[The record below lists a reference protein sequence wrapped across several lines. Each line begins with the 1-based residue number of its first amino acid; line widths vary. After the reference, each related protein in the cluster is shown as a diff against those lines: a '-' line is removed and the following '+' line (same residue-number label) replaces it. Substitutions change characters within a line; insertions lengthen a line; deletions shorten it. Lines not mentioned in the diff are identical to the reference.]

1 MLARTALILALLA
14 SLAVAPAGAAPGE
27 PGPPARALSTPDL
40 LDRAVKRGRLHR
52 STADLF
58 LAFALG
64 DHGRLPD
71 RFVSDVPWDGTLPL
85 LRLRE
90 QLERM
95 PPAPARAELA
105 AALDPVA
112 CDSPPPEPDVNSTYF
127 HIHHDDIGGGLDIND
142 YMASLDKAWEKQVNE
157 FGWAAPPLPPGSLY
171 PVVVEDLGPGLYGF
185 VMATTQ
191 TDDNLATPWNELDAF
206 ASCMALNQDYTG
218 FPSSPQ
224 DSLDA
229 TTAHELN
236 HSIQFGY
243 GAITGPNAADD
254 VFVEGGATWMEDE
267 VFDDSDDN
275 HGYLWPEF
283 DDSMGAYEDHLPFD
297 DQYPYPYWVVF
308 RALTERFGT
317 GAAGMG
323 EEVMQDFWEAV
334 SQSPTST
341 DLTALGQGLAGKG
354 TTLADAYHSAAVALR
369 FNQPCAGGWTAPYC
383 LEEGPLYVSA
393 QGAPPLHGAIAAA
406 GASFSGTIEDNYA
419 LNWVALPQVG
429 PYPVALR
436 NASGGGALRA
446 TVACAT
452 PAGPKLATLP
462 AVAGPGEDRV
472 LLSFDP
478 TGCLGAPVAVIT
490 NESQTAPN
498 PAVSTPREYVVSA
511 SLAPKDVKLK
521 ARPRKVDRGE
531 RTRLKATVSPCA
543 GHEGDTVGFFRGKKK
558 IATKQ
563 TNGSCV
569 ATKKVRVSK
578 TSVFRAVS
586 SQQDEDHSQG
596 TSRKVR
602 VRVRRA

>member
-1 MLARTALILALLA
+1 MVARSVLVLALVGSFSVPA
-14 SLAVAPAGAAPGE
+14 AAGAAP
-27 PGPPARALSTPDL
+27 PSRTLSTPEL
-40 LDRAVKRGRLHR
+40 LERAVARGRVDRA
-52 STADLF
+52 TADLY
-58 LAFALG
+58 LAHALG
-64 DHGRLPD
+64 DHRKLPD

-85 LRLRE
+85 L
-90 QLERM
+90 QLQERVQGM
-95 PPAPARAELA
+95 PPGPDRAA
-105 AALDPVA
+105 ITRALDPVT
-112 CDSPPPEPDVNSTYF
+112 CEDPPPEPQDIDSTYF
-127 HIHHDDIGGGLDIND
+127 HIHYDGAGIGGGLTIAD
-142 YMASLDKAWEKQVNE
+142 YSTSLDFAWDTEVND
-157 FGWAAPPLPPGSLY
+157 FGWAAPPLGGAPLY

-191 TDDNLATPWNELDAF
+191 PGDNLATPWNELDAF
-206 ASCMALNQDYTG
+206 ASCMALNEDYTG
-218 FPSSPQ
+218 FPSPPQ
-224 DSLDA
+224 ASLDA
-229 TTAHELN
+229 TTAHEFN

-267 VFDDSDDN
+267 VFDGSDDN

-283 DDSMGAYEDHLPFD
+283 DDSMGAYEDHLQFS

-383 LEEGPLYVSA
+383 LEEGPLYVAA

-406 GASFSGTIEDNYA
+406 GASFSGTIEDNFA
-419 LNWVALPQVG
+419 LNWVALPPAG

-436 NASGGGALRA
+436 NASDGGALRA

-452 PAGPKLATLP
+452 PAGPKLAPLP

-498 PAVSTPREYVVSA
+498 PTVSMPRQYVVFA
-511 SLAPKDVKLK
+511 SPALKAVKLK
-521 ARPRKVDRGE
+521 AKPRRVDQGE

-543 GHEGDTVGFFRGKKK
+543 GHQGDVVQFFHRKKK
-558 IATKQ
+558 IGTKQ
-563 TNGSCV
+563 SNGSCV
-569 ATKKVRVSK
+569 ATLRVKVPQ
-578 TSVFRAVS
+578 TTVFRAVS
-586 SQQDEDHSQG
+586 PKQDDDHLAGKSN
-596 TSRKVR
+596 KVK

>member
-1 MLARTALILALLA
+1 
-14 SLAVAPAGAAPGE
+14 
-27 PGPPARALSTPDL
+27 LSTPQL
-40 LDRAVKRGRLHR
+40 LERAVARGRLDR
-52 STADLF
+52 VTADVYLGH
-58 LAFALG
+58 ALG
-64 DHGRLPD
+64 DHRKLPE
-71 RFVSDVPWDGTLPL
+71 RFESDVPWDGTLPL
-85 LRLRE
+85 LRLR
-90 QLERM
+90 QRLQRM
-95 PPAPARAELA
+95 PTGPERAAVRRALNPAM
-105 AALDPVA
+105 
-112 CDSPPPEPDVNSTYF
+112 CDGEPDGPDEDNTSPYF
-127 HIHHDDIGGGLDIND
+127 HVHYDDPLPSGSGLDIAD
-142 YMASLDKAWEKQVNE
+142 YVDSLGMAWQREVVD
-157 FGWAAPPLPPGSLY
+157 FGWAEPPAAPAFTKY
-171 PVVVEDLGPGLYGF
+171 PVLVNDLPGGLYGF
-185 VMATTQ
+185 VAPMANVGNNPD
-191 TDDNLATPWNELDAF
+191 TDWNDVDSI
-206 ASCMALNQDYTG
+206 ASCMVLNEDYSG
-218 FPSSPQ
+218 FPSSPR

-254 VFVEGGATWMEDE
+254 IFVEGGATWMEDE

-283 DDSMGAYEDHLPFD
+283 DDSMGAYEDHLPFS

-317 GAAGMG
+317 GAAGLG

-334 SQSPTST
+334 SQSTTSI

-354 TTLADAYHSAAVALR
+354 TTLADAYHDAAVALR
-369 FNQPCAGGWTAPYC
+369 FNQPCAGGWTSPYC
-383 LEEGPLYVSA
+383 LEEGPLYVTA

-419 LNWVALPQVG
+419 LNWVALPQAG

-436 NASGGGALRA
+436 NASDGGVLRA

-472 LLSFDP
+472 LISFDP
-478 TGCLGAPVAVIT
+478 TGCLGAPVVVIT

-498 PAVSTPREYVVSA
+498 PTVSTPREYVVFA
-511 SLAPKDVKLK
+511 SVAPKDVKLK
-521 ARPRKVDRGE
+521 AKPRKVDRGE

-543 GHEGDTVGFFRGKKK
+543 GHEGDTVEFFRGKKK

-563 TNGSCV
+563 TSGSCV
-569 ATKKVRVSK
+569 ATKKVRVSR

-586 SQQDEDHSQG
+586 SQQDQDHSQG
-596 TSRKVR
+596 TSARVK